1 MKRPQQFLS
10 FLLFLTFCFSLNSC
24 NKGPVFE
31 KYSKMKDATWDRF
44 SMKLFEIPIEDVGQS
59 YDISL
64 SVKNT
69 EKFQYDKLPVYVILT
84 TPSGEERMREVNIA
98 IRENG
103 KMLGEAKGGSF
114 EVKTVLWKEINLTD
128 KGKCKISIENIIPK
142 IQTEGIDE
150 IGIIVTKSK

>member
-24 NKGPVFE
+24 NNGPVFE

-84 TPSGEERMREVNIA
+84 TPAGEERMREVNIP

-103 KMLGEAKGGSF
+103 KMLGEAKEGSF
-114 EVKTVLWKEINLTD
+114 EVKTVLWKEINLAD